1 MTNQVE
7 KVEVTRSHFPYIF
20 SIFSLSIRKN
30 LHHLHLKG
38 IREEGEGLLYQW
50 QNDGVTVDKNFSSTW
65 QREFY
70 THDRS
75 GGVFRTPAGWVEE
88 EKSQKSDIF
97 FKKGLDKIKSL
108 V

>member
-1 MTNQVE
+1 
-7 KVEVTRSHFPYIF
+7 
-20 SIFSLSIRKN
+20 
-30 LHHLHLKG
+30 
-38 IREEGEGLLYQW
+38 
-50 QNDGVTVDKNFSSTW
+50 VTVDKNFSSTW

-70 THDRS
+70 AHDRS